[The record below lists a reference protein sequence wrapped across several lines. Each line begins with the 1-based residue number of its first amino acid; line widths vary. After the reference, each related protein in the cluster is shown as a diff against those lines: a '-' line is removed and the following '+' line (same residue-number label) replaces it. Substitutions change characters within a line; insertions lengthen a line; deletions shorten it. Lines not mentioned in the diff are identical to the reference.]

1 MASLPPGPR
10 WTVWQ
15 TIVFARDPFGTVLK
29 YARRYGDPFTLKL
42 PPGPLVL
49 TGTPEGIQQ
58 IFTAPPHM
66 FASYSTPFLA
76 PLVGEHSVLLLDGA
90 AHKRGRAVLMPP
102 FHGAHLQAYGRLIQ
116 DLTLKHAAA
125 WQPGQTLRM
134 HTVMQALSMEIILT
148 VIFGVRAPERVQ
160 VLEHAVIAYFQAFTT
175 LLVYGLPLRRNFGG
189 FGPWSRFKAVAAR
202 LEQLLDEEIRARRQQ
217 CSDGDTMLGLLLAAR
232 YDDGQ
237 AMTDAEV
244 RDELKTLLIAGHE
257 TVAVALAWAFYWLHR
272 QPEVMQRLQAEL
284 HTLHRPPHADDL
296 AHLPYLSAVCSEA
309 LRLYPVV
316 PAVSRQLR
324 QPLRLCGYTL
334 PAGVAVG
341 AAIPLAHCNPERY
354 PDPLRFRPER
364 FLEQTYTP
372 FEYLPFGGG
381 ARRCVGAAFAVYELK
396 IVLGSILA
404 QHRFE
409 LADDRPARPMPRT
422 FTLGPKGGVPL
433 LYCGPTGV

>member
-1 MASLPPGPR
+1 M
-10 WTVWQ
+10 
-15 TIVFARDPFGTVLK
+15 
-29 YARRYGDPFTLKL
+29 
-42 PPGPLVL
+42 L
-49 TGTPEGIQQ
+49 TGTPEGIQE

-66 FASYSTPFLA
+66 FASYSAPFLA
-76 PLVGEHSVLLLDGA
+76 PLFGEHSVLLLDGA

-102 FHGAHLQAYGRLIQ
+102 FHGARLQAYGRLIQ

-148 VIFGVRAPERVQ
+148 VIFGGRAPERVQ
-160 VLEHAVIAYFQAFTT
+160 VFEHAVIAYFQAFTT
-175 LLVYGLPLRRNFGG
+175 LLVYGLPLRRSFGG
-189 FGPWSRFKAVAAR
+189 FGPWSRFKAVASR
-202 LEQLLDEEIRARRQQ
+202 LEQLLDAEIKVRRQQ

-284 HTLHRPPHADDL
+284 HTLHRPPHPDDL

-324 QPLRLCGYTL
+324 QPLRLCGYTV

-409 LADDRPARPMPRT
+409 LADDRPAIPMPRT

-433 LYCGPTGV
+433 VYGGSTEV

>member
-1 MASLPPGPR
+1 M
-10 WTVWQ
+10 VWQ
-15 TIVFARDPFGTVLK
+15 TIVFARDPFGTMLR
-29 YARRYGDPFTLKL
+29 YAWRYGDPFTLKL

-49 TGTPEGIQQ
+49 TGTPEGIQE

-66 FASYSTPFLA
+66 FASYSAPFLA
-76 PLVGEHSVLLLDGA
+76 PLFGEHSVLLLDGA

-102 FHGAHLQAYGRLIQ
+102 FHGARLQAYGRLIQ

-160 VLEHAVIAYFQAFTT
+160 VFEHAVIAYFQAFTT

-189 FGPWSRFKAVAAR
+189 FGPWSRFKAVAGR
-202 LEQLLDEEIRARRQQ
+202 LEQLLDAAIRVRRQQ
-217 CSDGDTMLGLLLAAR
+217 CSEGDTMLGLLLAAR

-324 QPLRLCGYTL
+324 QPLRLCGYTV

-364 FLEQTYTP
+364 FLEQRYTP

-409 LADDRPARPMPRT
+409 LTDDRPAIPMPRT

-433 LYCGPTGV
+433 VYGGSTDV

>member
-1 MASLPPGPR
+1 
-10 WTVWQ
+10 
-15 TIVFARDPFGTVLK
+15 
-29 YARRYGDPFTLKL
+29 
-42 PPGPLVL
+42 
-49 TGTPEGIQQ
+49 
-58 IFTAPPHM
+58 
-66 FASYSTPFLA
+66 
-76 PLVGEHSVLLLDGA
+76 
-90 AHKRGRAVLMPP
+90 
-102 FHGAHLQAYGRLIQ
+102 
-116 DLTLKHAAA
+116 
-125 WQPGQTLRM
+125 
-134 HTVMQALSMEIILT
+134 
-148 VIFGVRAPERVQ
+148 
-160 VLEHAVIAYFQAFTT
+160 
-175 LLVYGLPLRRNFGG
+175 
-189 FGPWSRFKAVAAR
+189 
-202 LEQLLDEEIRARRQQ
+202 
-217 CSDGDTMLGLLLAAR
+217 
-232 YDDGQ
+232 
-237 AMTDAEV
+237 MTDAEV

-409 LADDRPARPMPRT
+409 LADDRPAIPMPRT

-433 LYCGPTGV
+433 VYCGPTDV